1 MLDKPISALADTV
14 TKYNLDP
21 GTCVSALFWQANRS
35 RMPDGPFPNMV
46 GSEKFLMTAL
56 TGYLNV
62 PREAVLAAASVAA
75 AKSRIEGDYNRA
87 CKAMAVWKSK
97 LEDMHAIP
105 AVYRFVYSDMDEDFA
120 TKVADFMLD
129 ELKENTNLSSWL
141 EDKGWTFDDIEEL
154 KNGKS

>member
-75 AKSRIEGDYNRA
+75 AKSRIELALAGELTGPHW
-87 CKAMAVWKSK
+87 AVPTRPRMFEGTP
-97 LEDMHAIP
+97 LM
-105 AVYRFVYSDMDEDFA
+105 
-120 TKVADFMLD
+120 T
-129 ELKENTNLSSWL
+129 
-141 EDKGWTFDDIEEL
+141 
-154 KNGKS
+154 